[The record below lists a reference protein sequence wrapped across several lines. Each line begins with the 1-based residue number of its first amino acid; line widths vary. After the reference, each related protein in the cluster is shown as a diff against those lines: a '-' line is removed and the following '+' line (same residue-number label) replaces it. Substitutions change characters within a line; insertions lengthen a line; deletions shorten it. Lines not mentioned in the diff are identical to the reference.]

1 MVETDPDAG
10 GRSDADAGLDADV
23 DPVPAVDVTVA
34 EVMCTAIARRL
45 ATVDT
50 AFQGFASPL
59 PTVAL
64 RVAHERDGVTHLSA
78 SGAVNGRP
86 DATPLSTEDQRL
98 LDGATA
104 QFTSPEAF
112 DLAAR
117 GGIDVMFV
125 GSPQF
130 DRHGRMN
137 GTAAGSWDAPK
148 VKFGGGGGSGSLLP
162 LVENAWAWR
171 TEHAARSLPADVDFV
186 TAAGNLTYLVTPLC
200 EFERVDGELQVVSVH
215 PGASPADVRERT
227 GWDVTFADDAR
238 AAGDEGRTVD
248 GVERT
253 PRPTDEELRLLDELD
268 PNRVRRSGF
277 TDLEAL

>member
-1 MVETDPDAG
+1 MVTDPTPGA
-10 GRSDADAGLDADV
+10 
-23 DPVPAVDVTVA
+23 DVTVA
-34 EVMCTAIARRL
+34 EVMCTAIAGRL
-45 ATVDT
+45 AAVET

-64 RVAHERDGVTHLSA
+64 RLAHERDGVTHLSA

-98 LDGATA
+98 LAGATA

-117 GGIDVMFV
+117 GGVDVMFV

-130 DRHGRMN
+130 DRRGRMN
-137 GTAAGSWDAPK
+137 GTVVGSWDDPK

-162 LVENAWAWR
+162 LVREAWAWR
-171 TEHAARSLPADVDFV
+171 TEHTARSLPDEVDFV
-186 TAAGNLTYLVTPLC
+186 TAEGNLTYLVTPLC
-200 EFERVDGELQVVSVH
+200 EFERVDGELQVASVH
-215 PGASPADVRERT
+215 PGVSEATVRERT
-227 GWDVTFADDAR
+227 GWDVTFADDR
-238 AAGDEGRTVD
+238 RTSVD
-248 GVERT
+248 YRRT
-253 PRPTDEELRLLDELD
+253 PRPTGEELALLDAVD

-277 TDLEAL
+277 ADLDPL